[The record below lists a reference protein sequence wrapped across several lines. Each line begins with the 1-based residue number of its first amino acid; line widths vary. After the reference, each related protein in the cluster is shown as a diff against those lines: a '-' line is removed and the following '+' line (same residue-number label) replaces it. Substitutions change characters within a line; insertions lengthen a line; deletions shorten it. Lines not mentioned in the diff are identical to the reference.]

1 MFYLTVMNVSFAS
14 TSIDV
19 VEGVG
24 IFDFTLKKTEGALG
38 PVSIRI
44 TSMDGTATEGT
55 YSYVP
60 SSYL

>member
-1 MFYLTVMNVSFAS
+1 MNVSFAS

-19 VEGVG
+19 VEGVC
-24 IFDFTLKKTEGALG
+24 IFDFILKKTEGALG
-38 PVSIRI
+38 PVSVQV

-55 YSYVP
+55 YNYVP